1 MRKIIHALL
10 TIIIFLMMIMQP
22 VQSTAL
28 NMSDEDFLAILKGQ
42 KRLVKERRPERPI
55 IYKAPVDSPEATN
68 QNQFQQSPLSNRA
81 NAPKKQNNNFTI
93 TSIIKK
99 EWASIVFIIFFLIGL
114 ITSLRYAY
122 NHVGRK
128 IPHFLH
134 VLYQKLIPDFI
145 KRKINSFYISRC
157 KTSDI
162 PDVYNHLLHSS
173 FYLFKGRSTRKE
185 FWIYFPLL
193 SIVSTIGFLFIISLA
208 QILFTIRSFVVIG
221 LVINLL
227 AALVSVT
234 EYMIYGLYVRRLHD
248 VGKSGHW
255 ILFKFFVQT
264 LFITSLYDVPMQLQ
278 MRYTTER
285 AFILP
290 VSTFIFLVLYNIII
304 LYWCAKKSVDD
315 NKYGKRY
322 EADYFFTQ
330 DN

>member
-28 NMSDEDFLAILKGQ
+28 NMSDEEFYAGLEG
-42 KRLVKERRPERPI
+42 KELPPKKKQDPGLIRRHISFTPFE
-55 IYKAPVDSPEATN
+55 ETN
-68 QNQFQQSPLSNRA
+68 QNRLQQSSLPNRP
-81 NAPKKQNNNFTI
+81 NAQKKQNHNFTI

-122 NHVGRK
+122 KHVGRK

-145 KRKINSFYISRC
+145 KQKIKSFYISHC

-208 QILFTIRSFVVIG
+208 QILFTIRSYVVIG

-227 AALVSVT
+227 AALVFVT

-264 LFITSLYDVPMQLQ
+264 LFITSLYDVPIQLQ

-290 VSTFIFLVLYNIII
+290 VSTFIFLVLYNIMI

-315 NKYGKRY
+315 NKYGKCY

>member
-42 KRLVKERRPERPI
+42 KRLVKERRPEMPI

-122 NHVGRK
+122 KHVARK